1 MTRKQA
7 DAAFDSLRRHCA
19 AIPPPSGPAAALEL
33 LDRAVLTKLQRDAMV
48 HYISVG
54 PDNLAL
60 AYSVVKAGAA
70 TFASAPFA
78 GGDRWEAPAGG
89 GSGGAA
95 DRPADRDLFAER
107 MIALADELELA
118 APAERAAR
126 LVDAFTGYVSAAR
139 ERFAGA
145 AADGPSGA
153 PDAAPADPEREV
165 GNLLEAAGIA
175 YLIGQLLESPP
186 RPAAAQFQATRPA

>member
-7 DAAFDSLRRHCA
+7 DAAFDSLRRHSS

-33 LDRAVLTKLQRDAMV
+33 LDRAVLTKLQRDAIV

-78 GGDRWEAPAGG
+78 
-89 GSGGAA
+89 
-95 DRPADRDLFAER
+95 DRDLFAER
-107 MIALADELELA
+107 IMALADELELA
-118 APAERAAR
+118 APAARAAR
-126 LVDAFTGYVSAAR
+126 LVDAFAGYVSAAR

-145 AADGPSGA
+145 AADAPSGA
-153 PDAAPADPEREV
+153 PGAAPADPEREV
-165 GNLLEAAGIA
+165 GDLLEAAGVA

-186 RPAAAQFQATRPA
+186 RLAAAQVQATRPA